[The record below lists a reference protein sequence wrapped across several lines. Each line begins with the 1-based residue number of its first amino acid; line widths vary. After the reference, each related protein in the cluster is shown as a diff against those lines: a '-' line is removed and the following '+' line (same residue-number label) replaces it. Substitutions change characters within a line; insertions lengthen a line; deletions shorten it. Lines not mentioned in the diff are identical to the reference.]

1 MQLQKNW
8 QFREFGKSDWLP
20 ATVPGCVHTDLL
32 NAGLIPDP
40 FYRDN
45 EKKLQWIEKKDWE
58 YQTQFLLTAND
69 LNQKNIDLVFKGLDT
84 YADVYLN
91 GHLILKTDNMFR
103 EWRVSC
109 NPFVQAGKNTLRIL
123 FHSPVNHV
131 LPQLKGL
138 PYVLPSAHDQE
149 FKTSPYTR
157 KAPYQFGWDWGP
169 RFVTMGIWK
178 PIFLD
183 IWETARISD
192 VWIHQN
198 DLSEK
203 QAALTAEVEIQAE
216 SDGKFQLSLRS
227 ENDSFAPVLKE
238 IDVKSGKHAYSIDL
252 EIPNPGLWWP
262 NGMGEPVLYTIDVTL
277 QQGAQQLGHVS
288 RRIGLRTI
296 ELRQKPDQWGES
308 FEFVV
313 NGVPLFAKGGNWIP
327 ADSFPSRLSEED
339 YRHLL
344 QSSRDAHMNM
354 IRVWGGGIYEA
365 DTFYDLCDE
374 MGILV
379 WQDFMFACSLY
390 PGDSEFLENVK
401 QEAVDQIVRLRNHP
415 SLALWCGNNEIEASW
430 SEWGWKKN
438 LPDEVW
444 DNYKKLFHHLLP
456 DVCRR
461 FDPDRPYWPSS
472 PSSNL
477 KATPSSPDR
486 GDVHFWDVWHG
497 GKPFEA
503 YRDVHPRFVS
513 EYGFQSFPEMASVR
527 AFSRPEDWRM
537 DTPVMLIHQ
546 KDGGGNQRI
555 YNYMRRYYRDPKD
568 FPSFLYVSQVL
579 QAEGI
584 KAGTEHFRRLR
595 PRCMGSL
602 YWQIND
608 CWPVASWSS
617 IDYFGRWKALHYY
630 ARRFYRP
637 ILVSPMID
645 NQDRIQ
651 VFIVSDEPKSVS
663 ADLVMELFSM
673 EGKRLWESQ
682 KRVDIPPTSSRI
694 YVDVLRDDVLGSHNS
709 GEVFLVV
716 RLQHAEKELSKNT
729 LFFVPP
735 KDLALKKPALLAQVS
750 PAPEGFSIT
759 LQTDRFAK
767 DVFLS
772 LDSAEGFFT
781 DNYFDL
787 IPDRS
792 VEIGFRTRDNI
803 DSDSFRNNLRL
814 ISLVDSFL

>member
-1 MQLQKNW
+1 MQLHNNW
-8 QFREFGKSDWLP
+8 QFRELGKSDWFP
-20 ATVPGCVHTDLL
+20 ATVPGCIHTDLL

-58 YQTQFLLTAND
+58 YKTQFSIAANG
-69 LNQKNIDLVFKGLDT
+69 LKQKNIDLVCKGLDT

-91 GHLILKTDNMFR
+91 DHLILKADNMFR
-103 EWRVSC
+103 KWRVSC

-123 FHSPVNHV
+123 FHSPVSRV
-131 LPQLKGL
+131 LPRLGNL

-169 RFVTMGIWK
+169 RFVTLGIWK
-178 PIFLD
+178 PIVLD

-192 VWIHQN
+192 VWIQQN

-203 QAALTAEVEIQAE
+203 QATLTAEVEIQAE

-227 ENDSFAPVLKE
+227 GNDSFAPVLKE
-238 IDVKSGKHAYSIDL
+238 IDVKSGTHSYSIDL
-252 EIPNPGLWWP
+252 KIPNPKLWWP
-262 NGMGEPVLYTIDVTL
+262 NGMGDPFLYTIDVTL
-277 QQGAQQLGHVS
+277 RQGTQRLGHVS

-296 ELRQKPDQWGES
+296 ELRQKPDQWGKS

-313 NGVPLFAKGGNWIP
+313 NGIPLFAKGGNWIP
-327 ADSFPSRLSEED
+327 ADSFPSRISKEK

-401 QEAVDQIVRLRNHP
+401 QEAIDQIVRLRNHP

-430 SEWGWKKN
+430 SEWGWKEN

-444 DNYKKLFHHLLP
+444 NNYEKLFHHLLP
-456 DVCRR
+456 DVCRQ
-461 FDPDRPYWPSS
+461 FDPERPYWPSS

-477 KATPSSPDR
+477 EATPSSPAM
-486 GDVHFWDVWHG
+486 GDVHFWDVWHKE
-497 GKPFEA
+497 KPFDA
-503 YRDVHPRFVS
+503 YREELPRFVS
-513 EYGFQSFPEMASVR
+513 EYGFQSFPEMASIQ
-527 AFSRPEDWRM
+527 AFSRPEDWRI
-537 DTPVMLIHQ
+537 DTPVMLVHQ
-546 KDGGGNQRI
+546 KDRGGNQRI
-555 YNYMRRYYRDPKD
+555 YNYMRRYYRNPKD

-584 KAGTEHFRRLR
+584 KTGTEHFRRLR

-630 ARRFYRP
+630 ARRFYSP
-637 ILVSPMID
+637 VLVSPILE
-645 NQDRIQ
+645 NGAIKI
-651 VFIVSDEPKSVS
+651 FLVSDEQQPIT
-663 ADLVMELFSM
+663 AHLILELFSTN
-673 EGKRLWESQ
+673 GKLLW
-682 KRVDIPPTSSRI
+682 KKDKPVDIPPNSSRVYFEI
-694 YVDVLRDDVLGSHNS
+694 SRKELLKKQNS
-709 GEVFLVV
+709 NEVFLFV
-716 RLQHAEKELSKNT
+716 RLQQNKKELSKNT

-735 KDLALKKPALLAQVS
+735 KELALKKPAILAKIS
-750 PAPEGFSIT
+750 PASEGFSLT
-759 LQTDRFAK
+759 LSSDQFAK

-787 IPDRS
+787 IPGRP
-792 VEIGFRTRDNI
+792 VEISFRSKERILI
-803 DSDSFRNNLRL
+803 DSFKKNLRMM
-814 ISLVDSFL
+814 SLVDSFL